1 MRRSRSAELRL
12 IAWAL
17 GSLFLFPF
25 PSRGQTAFH
34 SPQPSKA
41 TAPTVAEASKFA
53 DEVEKRLFDL
63 QVKASRAA
71 WVQENFITDD
81 TEQVAA
87 DANEALDAA
96 TTELAGKARRFDGL
110 KLPEGVARKLKLL
123 KLSSTFPAPRNPAD
137 QKEMAKLAASL
148 DGEYGKGVWC
158 PDGEKGKCLDVTAI
172 ERLMATNRDPEQ
184 LKRA

>member
-1 MRRSRSAELRL
+1 MGSSRRVELRL
-12 IAWAL
+12 IACAL

-25 PSRGQTAFH
+25 PSRGQAAFH
-34 SPQPSKA
+34 SPQSSKG
-41 TAPTVAEASKFA
+41 TAATVAEASKFA
-53 DEVEKRLFDL
+53 DEAEKRLFDL
-63 QVKASRAA
+63 QVKASRAS

-123 KLSSTFPAPRNPAD
+123 KLCCRRVSR
-137 QKEMAKLAASL
+137 AS
-148 DGEYGKGVWC
+148 
-158 PDGEKGKCLDVTAI
+158 
-172 ERLMATNRDPEQ
+172 
-184 LKRA
+184 

>member
-1 MRRSRSAELRL
+1 MGRSRSAELRW

-25 PSRGQTAFH
+25 PSYGQTAFH
-34 SPQPSKA
+34 SPQQSKG

-53 DEVEKRLFDL
+53 DEAEKRLFDL
-63 QVKASRAA
+63 QVKASRAS

-110 KLPEGVARKLKLL
+110 KLPEGVARKQKLL

-137 QKEMAKLAASL
+137 QKELAIFSASRG
-148 DGEYGKGVWC
+148 GEYGKVVPCTQG
-158 PDGEKGKCLDVTAI
+158 
-172 ERLMATNRDPEQ
+172 
-184 LKRA
+184 